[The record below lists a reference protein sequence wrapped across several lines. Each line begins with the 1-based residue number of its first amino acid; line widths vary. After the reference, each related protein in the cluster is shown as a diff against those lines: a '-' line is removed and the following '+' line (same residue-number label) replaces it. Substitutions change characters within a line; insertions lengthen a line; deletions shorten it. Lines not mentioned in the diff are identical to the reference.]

1 MTKDEALYQFF
12 KSFGIPAYAENLV
25 PDDAVFP
32 YLTYSLPM
40 GNWYAQET
48 SITANLYYYGTSEKP
63 IALKARELSE
73 KIGKGIGLK
82 CDDGIVWLSPGSP
95 FIQPLKDEVSDSIRR
110 RYINISV
117 RWLTTI

>member
-1 MTKDEALYQFF
+1 MTKDEALFRFF
-12 KSFGIPAYAENLV
+12 SSFGLTAYAENLV

-32 YLTYSLPM
+32 FLTYSLPM
-40 GNWYAQET
+40 GNWYVQET
-48 SITANLYYYGTSEKP
+48 SITVNLYYYDTSEKP
-63 IALKARELSE
+63 IALKTRELSE
-73 KIGKGIGLK
+73 KIGKGIGIL

-95 FIQPLKDEVSDSIRR
+95 FIQPIRDEGGDSIRR